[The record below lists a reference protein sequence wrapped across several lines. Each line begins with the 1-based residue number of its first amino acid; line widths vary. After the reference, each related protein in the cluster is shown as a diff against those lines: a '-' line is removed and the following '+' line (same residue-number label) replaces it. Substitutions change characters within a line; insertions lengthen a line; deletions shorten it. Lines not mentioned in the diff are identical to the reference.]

1 MTDIQVSVTWFLTLA
16 VIIATGQAILYHKE
30 PKFELVGASTA
41 LLFALPQIRAS
52 QPGIPDTPT
61 ISDGESRQ
69 ISIEIFPL
77 TDVRHQ
83 RSDIIGQLRY
93 WG

>member
-1 MTDIQVSVTWFLTLA
+1 MIDILSVTWFLTL
-16 VIIATGQAILYHKE
+16 VIIIATGQVMLYHKE

-69 ISIEIFPL
+69 ISIDVFPL
-77 TDVRHQ
+77 TDVRRQ
-83 RSDIIGQLRY
+83 RSDTIGQLRY
-93 WG
+93 WE